1 MTQDEIDEMS
11 FPELIKAMM
20 NACDKVIE
28 GRNDCWTDYFVWVCV
43 VSVSY
48 LGAKMKPPKH
58 IVKLGK
64 EAVMLW
70 KLQQALGKQVA
81 TDSKRLL
88 AKGVVRWGWSWIILS
103 PKRTI
108 PWSAK
113 RETIM

>member
-1 MTQDEIDEMS
+1 MKSQEELDDMS
-11 FPELIKAMM
+11 MIELVQEFIAT
-20 NACDKVIE
+20 CDRVIE
-28 GRNDCWTDYFVWVCV
+28 RNNSGNAVQLYANGKPCPN
-43 VSVSY
+43 VSN

-88 AKGVVRWGWSWIILS
+88 AKGVVR
-103 PKRTI
+103 
-108 PWSAK
+108 
-113 RETIM
+113 